1 MPHPL
6 TADQQDEFARRGV
19 LSLPGFFPTADIAI
33 MRDRLW
39 ADLETRYG
47 LMRRDAS
54 SWPTS
59 PPSQFQ
65 TLRRSGAFA
74 ALASPKLFAL
84 ADALIGPGR
93 WAAPEH
99 WGAPLVTF
107 PSLAPVLPRPPW
119 HLDIGGQEPL
129 SPLPTLRI
137 FTFLEPV
144 GARGGGTL
152 YVAGSHHHAL
162 ACERFHGAPVRSAQV
177 RDWLKRHPWFDRLLA
192 TPTESL
198 RCLIDVEAQIGAHAV
213 ALGEMT
219 GQPGDLIIMH
229 PALLHA
235 PNHNGCDRPRMM
247 LTDSLHRRRRVVA
260 RGRGEAH
267 GRPDHDIFVSR

>member
-6 TADQQDEFARRGV
+6 TADQQEEFARKGV
-19 LSLPGFFPTADIAI
+19 LSLPGFFSTTDIAI

-39 ADLETRYG
+39 ADLEARYR
-47 LMRRDAS
+47 LRRQHPG
-54 SWPTS
+54 SWPTAS
-59 PPSQFQ
+59 PSQFQ
-65 TLRRSGAFA
+65 KLRRSGAFA
-74 ALASPKLFAL
+74 ALASLKLFAL
-84 ADALIGPGR
+84 ADALIGAGLWEGPK
-93 WAAPEH
+93 H

-144 GARGGGTL
+144 GAHGGGTL

-162 ACERFHGAPVRSAQV
+162 ACERFQGAPVRSVQV
-177 RDWLKRHPWFDRLLA
+177 RDWLKQHPWFARLLA

-198 RCLIDVEAQIGAHAV
+198 RSLIGVEAQVGARVV

-235 PNHNGCDRPRMM
+235 PNHNACDRPRMM
-247 LTDSLHRRRRVVA
+247 LTDSIRRREGTNPSV
-260 RGRGEAH
+260 
-267 GRPDHDIFVSR
+267 